1 MKNIFNIPA
10 LRKTIKSLTSHFSH
24 LSSLFSHLT
33 SHFSHL
39 TSHFSHL
46 YKPKPASTPLSLR
59 TTLTSISTLAL
70 TLTLTLTSTLTS
82 CQKDNDPKKVTYF
95 VKGFGDPYK
104 IVYTYGDGSKTKTE
118 KVDPQGISDVW
129 SFTFSD
135 VPGEITYFYIESK
148 EDISNSM
155 SFNASILIDGKT
167 FQKAQNYD
175 REIVSGTDTVKVIKR
190 SGTIPF

>member
-1 MKNIFNIPA
+1 MKNIFNIQA

-24 LSSLFSHLT
+24 LSSLFSHL
-33 SHFSHL
+33 F
-39 TSHFSHL
+39 
-46 YKPKPASTPLSLR
+46 KPKPVSTPLSLR
-59 TTLTSISTLAL
+59 AISTLTL
-70 TLTLTLTSTLTS
+70 TLALALTLTSTLTS

-118 KVDPQGISDVW
+118 TVDPKGISDVW
-129 SFTFSD
+129 SFSFSD
-135 VPGEITYFYIESK
+135 MPGEITYFYIESK

>member
-24 LSSLFSHLT
+24 LSSLFSHL
-33 SHFSHL
+33 F
-39 TSHFSHL
+39 
-46 YKPKPASTPLSLR
+46 KPKPVSTPLSLR
-59 TTLTSISTLAL
+59 AISTLTLAL
-70 TLTLTLTSTLTS
+70 TLTLTS

-118 KVDPQGISDVW
+118 KVDPKGISDVW
-129 SFTFSD
+129 SFSFSD
-135 VPGEITYFYIESK
+135 MPGEITYFYIESK